1 MNTKNKFIFTDFIQ
15 TNIDDF
21 SNFNSSRV
29 NENLISG
36 SFDFN
41 GLSYIFAE
49 NIKENLILFTI
60 TLMIET
66 NTKKTIS
73 KIKKSIQEAN
83 KLYINVKISL
93 DDLNNK
99 DKTAIFR
106 LSCAALVESSIGN
119 PGAIVKPAVNSLPI
133 IFMSIKEEI

>member
-1 MNTKNKFIFTDFIQ
+1 MNTKNEFIFTDFIQ
-15 TNIDDF
+15 ANIDNF
-21 SNFNSSRV
+21 SKFDSSRI
-29 NENLISG
+29 NENLILG

-60 TLMIET
+60 TLRIET
-66 NTKKTIS
+66 DIKKTRSEIN
-73 KIKKSIQEAN
+73 KSIQEAN
-83 KLYINVKISL
+83 RLYTNVKISL

-119 PGAIVKPAVNSLPI
+119 PGAIVNPAVNSLPV

>member
-1 MNTKNKFIFTDFIQ
+1 MSMKNKFIFADYIRA
-15 TNIDDF
+15 NVDNF
-21 SNFNSSRV
+21 SNFESSYI
-29 NENLISG
+29 NENLTLG

-41 GLSYIFAE
+41 GLSYTFVD
-49 NIKENLILFTI
+49 NVKENLILFTI
-60 TLMIET
+60 TLRIVT
-66 NTKKTIS
+66 DIKKTRSDIN
-73 KIKKSIQEAN
+73 KSIQEAN

-106 LSCAALVESSIGN
+106 LSCATLVESSIDN
-119 PGAIVKPAVNSLPI
+119 LGAIVNPAVNSLPV